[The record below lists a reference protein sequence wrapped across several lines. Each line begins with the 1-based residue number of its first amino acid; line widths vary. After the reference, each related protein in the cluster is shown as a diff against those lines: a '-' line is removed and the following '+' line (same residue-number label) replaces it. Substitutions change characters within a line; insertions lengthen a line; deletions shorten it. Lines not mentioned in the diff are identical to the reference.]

1 MGTGYRIQFKLPAH
15 VENLYLQNSGNGS
28 LTGNGLSN
36 VLSGEAGNNTI
47 NGGAGNDLLSGLA
60 GNDTF
65 VIVKG
70 NGSDVITDFKP
81 GAASGDVVKLI
92 DYGFK
97 DFAGVKAAMS
107 KNDSGVTLNL
117 GGGET
122 LHFRNVDVPAFTSGD
137 FTFAASASSG
147 DTVTVLASGDQYK
160 GAPVMVFRVDGKEV
174 FRTDVSVTHASG
186 KWGEF
191 TWTSKEALD
200 GHKLDIAFTND
211 LYEGSGAKDRN
222 LWVKSIEVD
231 DAFLMDKVVNM
242 HSNSVQ
248 SFTVPAD
255 DAHVTGLVG
264 VAAMDNTILLAA

>member
-1 MGTGYRIQFKLPAH
+1 M
-15 VENLYLQNSGNGS
+15 
-28 LTGNGLSN
+28 
-36 VLSGEAGNNTI
+36 
-47 NGGAGNDLLSGLA
+47 
-60 GNDTF
+60 
-65 VIVKG
+65 
-70 NGSDVITDFKP
+70 
-81 GAASGDVVKLI
+81 
-92 DYGFK
+92 
-97 DFAGVKAAMS
+97 
-107 KNDSGVTLNL
+107 
-117 GGGET
+117 
-122 LHFRNVDVPAFTSGD
+122 
-137 FTFAASASSG
+137 
-147 DTVTVLASGDQYK
+147 GDQYK